1 MCYLHPQTQQVAP
14 LDSNDTCIQMS
25 HWHHTMVDGIFE
37 SFNVCPA
44 EKRTKHS
51 SNILL
56 RLVRFSAGQTL
67 LATKIT
73 EKKLVTDNCF
83 KI

>member
-1 MCYLHPQTQQVAP
+1 
-14 LDSNDTCIQMS
+14 
-25 HWHHTMVDGIFE
+25 MVDGIFE